1 MALALIVFGCGFFL
15 AGVIFALTE
24 ELSRY
29 LWLCLLGALIFF
41 IPFIG
46 NEYELTEEK
55 KIISDTY
62 KEIKFSE
69 PVEIK
74 YKILSTKRVW
84 TYNYVDEDREKVVDE
99 TITILK

>member
-46 NEYELTEEK
+46 NEYELTE
-55 KIISDTY
+55 
-62 KEIKFSE
+62 
-69 PVEIK
+69 
-74 YKILSTKRVW
+74 
-84 TYNYVDEDREKVVDE
+84 
-99 TITILK
+99 